1 MLENFQY
8 FVETEDFLNLKKM
21 NYLTYQKFK
30 NKSFGKGY
38 FKLRMRKK
46 ILKKPTI
53 QYVNM

>member
-1 MLENFQY
+1 MLENFLY
-8 FVETEDFLNLKKM
+8 FVETEEFFKFKKV
-21 NYLTYQKFK
+21 NYLTYQKYK
-30 NKSFGKGY
+30 HKSFGKGY